1 MRPHKFW
8 VLLSLIPYPIT
19 RDNRLLSNS
28 PSSFPLAVFAECSF
42 FWEHSSS
49 VQFSSVAQLCLT
61 LLWPRGLQ
69 HTRLTCPSTFPGVFS
84 NSCPLSQWCHP
95 TMSSSV
101 VPFSSCLQYFPAS
114 GSFAMSQLFASS
126 GQSIGASASVFPMN
140 SPGWCFRIAWFDLA
154 VQGTLKSLL

>member
-19 RDNRLLSNS
+19 QDNRILSNS
-28 PSSFPLAVFAECSF
+28 PSSFPLVVFAECSF

-95 TMSSSV
+95 TISSYIPSNV
-101 VPFSSCLQYFPAS
+101 GSCLFCLHLNLNVALQKPD
-114 GSFAMSQLFASS
+114 SS
-126 GQSIGASASVFPMN
+126 LSPRSIFHLALSAITFICPHIHCDYNFFNEIQVH
-140 SPGWCFRIAWFDLA
+140 
-154 VQGTLKSLL
+154 